1 LSKLLGVLLI
11 LLVLALLTPRIVTLG
26 LRGDPPSVYNSG
38 GGGITLAV
46 NELSAKGYRIRT
58 VESSEAI
65 SALDPAD
72 TILFVLGPDRPLTSG
87 EVKSIVDFASKG
99 GTVVVM
105 DESENVAPLLA
116 SIGINVS
123 GYRTSIDEGYCNIM
137 NTSFTVLFN
146 VYTVISGGAPICWV
160 DSNPVA
166 VLVEVGAG
174 RIYVFGDSSLF
185 NNYMWSYLRGSTH
198 RLLLNFLVS
207 GFKVIAF
214 YEVPHLYYAVSTPRG
229 SDIVFAAIN
238 LASLAVQDIRGRIA
252 AVIVIGFLIALLYGR
267 PKT

>member
-1 LSKLLGVLLI
+1 LPKLVGALLI
-11 LLVLALLTPRIVTLG
+11 LLVLAVLTPKIITLG

-38 GGGITLAV
+38 GGGLTLV
-46 NELSAKGYRIRT
+46 VSVLSAKGYRIKS
-58 VESSEAI
+58 VESVGAI
-65 SALDPAD
+65 SALDPVN
-72 TILFVLGPDRPLTSG
+72 TVLFVLGPDIPLTPD

-105 DESENVAPLLA
+105 DESENVASLLA

-123 GYRTSIDEGYCNIM
+123 GYSTSIDEGYCNIM

-146 VYTVISGGAPICWV
+146 VYAVLSGGAPICWV
-160 DSNPVA
+160 GSNSVA

-174 RIYVFGDSSLF
+174 KIYVFGDSSLF

-207 GFKVIAF
+207 GFKVVAF
-214 YEVPHLYYAVSTPRG
+214 YEAPHLYYTVSTPRG
-229 SDIVFAAIN
+229 SDIVFVVIK
-238 LASLAVQDIRGRIA
+238 LVSLVVQDIRGRVA
-252 AVIVIGFLIALLYGR
+252 AVIMMGFLIALLYGR

>member
-11 LLVLALLTPRIVTLG
+11 LLVLAVLTPRVVTLG

-38 GGGITLAV
+38 GGGLTLAIS
-46 NELSAKGYRIRT
+46 ELSAKGYRIES
-58 VESSEAI
+58 VESFEAI
-65 SALDPAD
+65 SALDPAN
-72 TILFVLGPDRPLTSG
+72 TVLFVLGPDRPLAPD
-87 EVKSIVDFASKG
+87 EVKSIVDFASRG

-105 DESENVAPLLA
+105 DESENAVPLLA

-146 VYTVISGGAPICWV
+146 VYAVLSGGAPICWV
-160 DSNPVA
+160 GSNSVA

-207 GFKVIAF
+207 GFKIVAF
-214 YEVPHLYYAVSTPRG
+214 YEASHLYYTVSTPRG
-229 SDIVFAAIN
+229 SDIVFAVTK
-238 LASLAVQDIRGRIA
+238 LVSLVVLDIRSRIA
-252 AVIVIGFLIALLYGR
+252 AVIMIGFLIALLYGR